1 MEHNLTNDKLTI
13 FLKGELNSYNSEEVE
28 EEIEE
33 LIKNNS
39 FNAIVLDMKALD
51 YISSAGIRIIV
62 RLKQQYDDTSLVN
75 VPSSINDIF
84 EMVGLNKMI
93 KIEKIK

>member
-1 MEHNLTNDKLTI
+1 MEHSLTNDKLTI

>member
-1 MEHNLTNDKLTI
+1 MEHSLTNDKLTI

-93 KIEKIK
+93 KIDKIK